1 MFHDGVIT
9 MDGLE
14 LDTKIR
20 AGLATAVFT
29 SIKFG
34 DGLYDGTEDLSQCSG
49 MKSVRQSFGI
59 SSICV
64 IDKKQV
70 RLRTVTDNTGIGEGY
85 YISELGVYA
94 EDPDKGEILYSL
106 SLGVPQK
113 MDYQPSET
121 ELAGATGTFDV
132 YTDVSN
138 VEEATV
144 AVGTGA
150 AASAEDLAETN
161 TRVDGLMNPEFE
173 DYSGEGA
180 EVPDAREAI
189 ANIRSKKGFTGI
201 MSNIKAALMGLVT
214 LGEIRGM
221 LVNNG
226 LCSEAGKFFLDAAYG
241 KNLQDQLT
249 KLNSDLT
256 GENYNGDLDNALTS
270 GVYWCTAA
278 YTTNRP
284 TQDAGSLWVN
294 GKDQA
299 LFASQLFVTATAKYF
314 FRSRANGIWTSWV
327 ELVSKIDLTPTT
339 PQTILSQCKY
349 SKSGNVVI
357 VSCQR
362 PKIEIPA
369 NTWTALFNMPVG
381 YRPNFDIHFVAVFGS
396 DGSKPGAA
404 RIMPSG
410 ECSVFSKEA
419 TTAPWFTVSF
429 LVGS

>member
-70 RLRTVTDNTGIGEGY
+70 RLRTVTDNTGIEEGY

-201 MSNIKAALMGLVT
+201 MSNIKAALMGLAT
-214 LGEIRGM
+214 LGEIRGL

-249 KLNSDLT
+249 KLNSDNLPFVNDVSDFNIT
-256 GENYNGDLDNALTS
+256 PDMNCS
-270 GVYWCTAA
+270 F
-278 YTTNRP
+278 YTTPGCINFPSLFRQN
-284 TQDAGSLWVN
+284 TCLGIQYYAGSQW
-294 GKDQA
+294 KCQIA
-299 LFASQLFVTATAKYF
+299 ICF
-314 FRSRANGIWTSWV
+314 SRDAIAIRRKESS
-327 ELVSKIDLTPTT
+327 E
-339 PQTILSQCKY
+339 
-349 SKSGNVVI
+349 
-357 VSCQR
+357 
-362 PKIEIPA
+362 
-369 NTWTALFNMPVG
+369 TWTEWR
-381 YRPNFDIHFVAVFGS
+381 YI
-396 DGSKPGAA
+396 
-404 RIMPSG
+404 
-410 ECSVFSKEA
+410 EA
-419 TTAPWFTVSF
+419 S
-429 LVGS
+429 